1 MKARTCFYRFLLFVF
16 MSAGAARAT
25 PSTTYWTPD
34 TTDIQ
39 PYRTLHLGI
48 DDYFTVFK
56 KGENKGNFPTDAG
69 LTLGV
74 LPFDKVQAEVGVDFM
89 EPQDDPFMFNAKVGS
104 PEDTWFKGSPALNVG
119 IFAIGTQRGVT
130 DYDIVD
136 VLIGKTIPVFG
147 RLFIG
152 GYIGNGGTLVNSDGD
167 TDNTGIMV
175 AMDHG
180 FWPIKDK
187 SGDEYN
193 RLVFAADWAS
203 GKNYIGGGGAGLYYY
218 FTRNISLLTGPVF
231 FNDKGINGEWKW
243 TTQLDIN
250 VPF

>member
-1 MKARTCFYRFLLFVF
+1 MRPRILLIASTFLI
-16 MSAGAARAT
+16 AGLAYAT
-25 PSTTYWTPD
+25 PSSTYWTPA

-39 PYRTLHLGI
+39 PYRALHLGL

-56 KGENKGNFPTDAG
+56 KGDNKGSFPTDAG

-74 LPFDKVQAEVGVDFM
+74 LPFEKVQAEVGVDFM
-89 EPQDDPFMFNAKVGS
+89 EPQDDPFMFNAKLGS
-104 PEDTWFKGSPALNVG
+104 PEDAWFTGSPALNVG
-119 IFAIGTQRGVT
+119 VFNVGTRRDVT

-136 VLIGKTIPVFG
+136 VILGKTIPVFG
-147 RLFIG
+147 RLFVG
-152 GYIGNGGTLVNSDGD
+152 GYIGNRRTLVNGDGD
-167 TDNTGIMV
+167 ADNTGIMV

-180 FWPIKDK
+180 FWLVKDK

-203 GKNYIGGGGAGLYYY
+203 GKNCIGGGGAGLYYY
-218 FTRNISLLTGPVF
+218 FTKNISLLTGPVF
-231 FNDKGINGEWKW
+231 FNDKTINGEWKW
-243 TTQLDIN
+243 TAQLDIN